1 MKKKNQLLYAS
12 IVPRRSRARS
22 CHKKSFFCDILSTG
36 HTHWVKTNE
45 KQFIEDHLATSEE
58 AMFALIFVE
67 TLSRRGELFRSTD
80 KSLFT
85 IQNR

>member
-1 MKKKNQLLYAS
+1 MYAS
-12 IVPRRSRARS
+12 IVPRRSRGEVVPKV
-22 CHKKSFFCDILSTG
+22 HTKKLSFVIFCQPDT

-45 KQFIEDHLATSEE
+45 KQFTEDHLAASEE
-58 AMFALIFVE
+58 VMFALIFVE

>member
-1 MKKKNQLLYAS
+1 MYAS
-12 IVPRRSRARS
+12 IVPRRSRGEVVPKV
-22 CHKKSFFCDILSTG
+22 HTKKTLFCDILSTG
-36 HTHWVKTNE
+36 HTHTHWVKTSE
-45 KQFIEDHLATSEE
+45 KQFTEDHLAASEE
-58 AMFALIFVE
+58 VMFALIFVE